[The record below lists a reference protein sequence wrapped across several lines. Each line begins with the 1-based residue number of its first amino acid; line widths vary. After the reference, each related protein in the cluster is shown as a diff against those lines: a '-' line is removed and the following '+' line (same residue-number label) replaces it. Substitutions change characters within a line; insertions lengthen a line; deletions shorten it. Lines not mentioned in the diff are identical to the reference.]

1 VETNLDSS
9 LQSLPSQDS
18 DSTLCGVYGI
28 DSRYMK
34 RAALYAR
41 VSGDLQAKEGT
52 IESQVLALKKQ
63 IAAAGHALVKEYID
77 NGFSGPRFD
86 RPALNEMRK
95 DVKTDLFDVIYFHD
109 ADRIA
114 REVTIQTIIIEEIL
128 KHRKQ
133 LIING
138 KDYVKNP
145 ENKFTLT
152 VLGAVAELERA
163 KIIERVTRGKQLR
176 LSQGQLLGCGVHTF
190 GYDYIRKSPTSRPQM
205 IINEREAEI
214 VRYVFETYASEQIGL
229 DRIAKRLEEM
239 GAVTKTGKKLWRRSF
254 LKTMLRNETY
264 LGVKYFNTMRTIREY
279 ANPIYD
285 IKHST
290 KKNVKRGR
298 EDWIGVEVPA
308 IISRELFERVQ
319 QRRADNRKR
328 YRNPKVT
335 QLLSGLVRCGCCG
348 GSVFVYRRWE
358 RSKRKG
364 PPCVVHSTAYKCNW
378 RFRQQLHSKSS
389 GVQRCT
395 SRQIKGTLLEGRV
408 LAMVKEV
415 MLDPAKLRECM
426 DFFREDARA
435 AELRL
440 EKQVKAVNGRLEAL
454 HEQKRR
460 IIDLY
465 ASGDLSRDG
474 YVEKNR
480 ELDGMVETLN
490 ARSKEL
496 ADNTVLLRKTGAIDT
511 SIAQYCEGVR
521 VRFNRCSDPSTLRA
535 FMMHYVEKIV
545 HLNGKVSLHGRVPVK
560 YEQGEDIETNT
571 LPFCFES
578 EVTREERYLEKMRT
592 AEAMRY
598 QQSVALLRKQSAA
611 VLTNETSL

>member
-1 VETNLDSS
+1 
-9 LQSLPSQDS
+9 
-18 DSTLCGVYGI
+18 
-28 DSRYMK
+28 
-34 RAALYAR
+34 
-41 VSGDLQAKEGT
+41 
-52 IESQVLALKKQ
+52 
-63 IAAAGHALVKEYID
+63 
-77 NGFSGPRFD
+77 
-86 RPALNEMRK
+86 
-95 DVKTDLFDVIYFHD
+95 
-109 ADRIA
+109 
-114 REVTIQTIIIEEIL
+114 L

-163 KIIERVTRGKQLR
+163 KIIERVTRGKRLR

-190 GYDYIRKSPTSRPQM
+190 GYDYIRKSPTARPQM

-214 VRYVFETYASEQIGL
+214 VRHVFETYASEQIGL

-239 GAVTKTGKKLWRRSF
+239 GAITKTGKKLWRRSF

-290 KKNVKRGR
+290 KKNIKRSR

-308 IISRELFERVQ
+308 IISRELFDRVQ
-319 QRRADNRKR
+319 ARRAVNRKR
-328 YRNPKVT
+328 YRNPRQT
-335 QLLSGLVRCGCCG
+335 QLLSTLVRCGCCG
-348 GSVFVYRRWE
+348 GSVYAYRRWE

-364 PPCVVHSTAYKCNW
+364 PPCVLHVRAYKCNW
-378 RFRQQLHSKSS
+378 RFRQQLHSRNS
-389 GVQRCT
+389 QIDRCT
-395 SRQIKGTLLEGRV
+395 GREIKGTLLEGRV
-408 LAMVKEV
+408 IAMVKEV

-440 EKQVKAVNGRLEAL
+440 EKEVKAINGRLEAL
-454 HEQKRR
+454 HEQERR
-460 IIDLY
+460 IIDIY

-480 ELDGMVETLN
+480 ELDGMIETLN

-496 ADNTVLLRKTGAIDT
+496 ADNTVLLRKAGAIDT
-511 SIAQYCEGVR
+511 AIAQYCEGAR
-521 VRFNRCSDPSTLRA
+521 VRFNKSSSDPASMRA
-535 FMMHYVEKIV
+535 FMLHYVEKVV

-560 YEQGEDIETNT
+560 YEQGEDKEINT
-571 LPFCFES
+571 LPFCIET
-578 EVTREERYLEKMRT
+578 EITREERYLDRMRT
-592 AEAMRY
+592 AEAMLY
-598 QQSVALLRKQSAA
+598 QQSVALLREQKATA
-611 VLTNETSL
+611 L

>member
-1 VETNLDSS
+1 LNHGFDSLLKS
-9 LQSLPSQDS
+9 SSDHDS
-18 DSTLCGVYGI
+18 DSTLCRVYGI
-28 DSRYMK
+28 DSTYMK
-34 RAALYAR
+34 KAALYAR

-63 IAAAGHALVKEYID
+63 IAAAGHVLVKEYID

-95 DVKTDLFDVIYFHD
+95 DVKTNVFDVIYFHD

-176 LSQGQLLGCGVHTF
+176 LAQGQLLGCGVHTF
-190 GYDYIRKSPTSRPQM
+190 GYDYIRKTPTSRPQM
-205 IINEREAEI
+205 IINEREAKI
-214 VRYVFETYASEQIGL
+214 VRYLFETYAREQIGL
-229 DRIAKRLEEM
+229 DRIAKRLEDM
-239 GAVTKTGKKLWRRSF
+239 GAITKTGKKLWRRSF
-254 LKTMLRNETY
+254 LKTVLRNETY
-264 LGVKYFNTMRTIREY
+264 LGVKYYNTVRVIREY

-290 KKNVKRGR
+290 KKGIKRNR

-308 IISRELFERVQ
+308 IISQELFDRVQ
-319 QRRADNRKR
+319 ERLKVNRKR
-328 YRNPKVT
+328 YRNPRQA
-335 QLLSGLVRCGCCG
+335 QLLSALVRCGSCG
-348 GSVFVYRRWE
+348 GSVYAYRRWA

-364 PPCVVHSTAYKCNW
+364 PPCVLHSMAYKCNW
-378 RFRQQLHSKSS
+378 RFRQQLHSKNS
-389 GVQRCT
+389 QINRCT
-395 SRQIKGTLLEGRV
+395 NPEIKGTLLEGRV
-408 LAMVKEV
+408 FAMVKEV

-440 EKQVKAVNGRLEAL
+440 EKELKAIGGRLEAL

-460 IIDLY
+460 IIDIY

-480 ELDGMVETLN
+480 ELDGMIETLN

-496 ADNTVLLRKTGAIDT
+496 ADNTVLLRKTGVIDT
-511 SIAQYCEGVR
+511 AIAQYCEGAR
-521 VRFNRCSDPSTLRA
+521 VRFNKCSDPSTLRA
-535 FMMHYVEKIV
+535 FMLHYVEKVV
-545 HLNGKVSLHGRVPVK
+545 HLNGKVWLHGRVPIR
-560 YEQGEDIETNT
+560 YEQGDDAETNA
-571 LPFCFES
+571 LPFCIES
-578 EVTREERYLEKMRT
+578 EITRQERYLEKMRT
-592 AEAMRY
+592 AEAMLY
-598 QQSVALLRKQSAA
+598 QQSVALLREQKASSLKSA
-611 VLTNETSL
+611 

>member
-1 VETNLDSS
+1 LTLLDDKSD
-9 LQSLPSQDS
+9 PIIPAP

-63 IAAAGHALVKEYID
+63 IAAAGHVLVREYID

-95 DVKTDLFDVIYFHD
+95 DVKTDVFDVIYFHD

-176 LSQGQLLGCGVHTF
+176 LAQGQLLGCGVHTF
-190 GYDYIRKSPTSRPQM
+190 GYDYIRKSPTSPPQM
-205 IINEREAEI
+205 IINAREAEI

-229 DRIAKRLEEM
+229 DRIAKRLEDM

-290 KKNVKRGR
+290 KKNIKRGR

-308 IISRELFERVQ
+308 IISRELFDRVQ
-319 QRRADNRKR
+319 ERLKDNRKR
-328 YRNPKVT
+328 YRNPKQT
-335 QLLSGLVRCGCCG
+335 QLLSTLVVCGCCG
-348 GSVFVYRRWE
+348 SSVYACRRWE

-364 PPCVVHSTAYKCNW
+364 PLCILHSTAYKCNW
-378 RFRQQLHSKSS
+378 RHRQQLHSKNS
-389 GVQRCT
+389 QINRCT
-395 SRQIKGTLLEGRV
+395 NPEVKGTLLEARV
-408 LAMVKEV
+408 VAMVKEIV
-415 MLDPAKLRECM
+415 LDPARLRECM

-440 EKQVKAVNGRLEAL
+440 EKEVKAINGRLEAL

-460 IIDLY
+460 IIDIY

-480 ELDGMVETLN
+480 ELDGMIETLN

-511 SIAQYCEGVR
+511 AIAQYCEGAR
-521 VRFNRCSDPSTLRA
+521 VRFNTCGSDPSSMRA
-535 FMMHYVEKIV
+535 FMLHYVEKV
-545 HLNGKVSLHGRVPVK
+545 VYVNDKVALHGRVPVK
-560 YEQGEDIETNT
+560 YDQGDDVERNT
-571 LPFCFES
+571 LPFCIES
-578 EVTREERYLEKMRT
+578 EITREERYLERMRT

-598 QQSVALLRKQSAA
+598 QQSVALLREQSASA
-611 VLTNETSL
+611 LPRSL

>member
-1 VETNLDSS
+1 LTLTLDS
-9 LQSLPSQDS
+9 LPTSSSDSDS
-18 DSTLCGVYGI
+18 DSTLRGVCGI
-28 DSRYMK
+28 DSTYMK

-52 IESQVLALKKQ
+52 IESQVLVLQKQ
-63 IAAAGHALVKEYID
+63 IAAAGHVLVKEYID

-86 RPALNEMRK
+86 RPALTEMRK
-95 DVKTDLFDVIYFHD
+95 DVKTDVFDVIYFHD

-176 LSQGQLLGCGVHTF
+176 LAQGQLLGCGVHTF
-190 GYDYIRKSPTSRPQM
+190 GYDYIRKTPTSRPQM
-205 IINEREAEI
+205 IINEREAEV
-214 VRYVFETYASEQIGL
+214 VRYLFETYAGEQIGL
-229 DRIAKRLEEM
+229 DRIAKRLEDM
-239 GAVTKTGKKLWRRSF
+239 QAITKTGKKLWRRSF
-254 LKTMLRNETY
+254 LKTVLCNETY
-264 LGVKYFNTMRTIREY
+264 LGVKYFNKMRTIREY

-290 KKNVKRGR
+290 KKNIKRSR
-298 EDWIGVEVPA
+298 EDWIGVDVPA
-308 IISRELFERVQ
+308 IISQELFDRVQ
-319 QRRADNRKR
+319 ERLKANRKR
-328 YRNPKVT
+328 YRNPRQP
-335 QLLSGLVRCGCCG
+335 QLLSTLVRCGCCG
-348 GSVFVYRRWE
+348 GSMYAYRRWE

-364 PPCVVHSTAYKCNW
+364 PPCVQHSMAYKCNW
-378 RFRQQLHSKSS
+378 RFRQQLHSKNS
-389 GVQRCT
+389 QINRCT
-395 SRQIKGTLLEGRV
+395 NPEIKGSLLEGRV

-426 DFFREDARA
+426 DFFREDAHA

-440 EKQVKAVNGRLEAL
+440 KREVKAIGGRLEAL

-460 IIDLY
+460 IIDIY

-474 YVEKNR
+474 YVDKNR
-480 ELDGMVETLN
+480 ELDGMIETLN
-490 ARSKEL
+490 ARNKEL

-511 SIAQYCEGVR
+511 AIAQYCEGAR
-521 VRFNRCSDPSTLRA
+521 VRFNKCSDASSMRA
-535 FMMHYVEKIV
+535 FMLRYVEKV
-545 HLNGKVSLHGRVPVK
+545 VYLKGKVSLYGRVPVRH
-560 YEQGEDIETNT
+560 EQGDDVETNT
-571 LPFCFES
+571 LTLCIES
-578 EVTREERYLEKMRT
+578 EITREERYLERMRT
-592 AEAMRY
+592 AETMRY
-598 QQSVALLRKQSAA
+598 QQSVALLRQLHQQS
-611 VLTNETSL
+611 V